1 HSIRLL
7 STAEAKLGRPI
18 HIRGQVTALSGWKDS
33 FFVQDSTG
41 GISVDRQELGPA
53 LAPGDLVDILGMTGP
68 GLFAPVILSKQVQR
82 VGHKALPAAP
92 LRRFDELVGGQQDSQ
107 WMEVRGT
114 VRSASTTNSWGQE
127 ILLLDLNLGGGS
139 ISVRVH
145 NYAI

>member
-1 HSIRLL
+1 MFRQCMGRRWAIFFAWLLVAGSTSWAHAQPLHDLPPLISVHSIRLL

-68 GLFAPVILSKQVQR
+68 GLFAPVILSKQ
-82 VGHKALPAAP
+82 
-92 LRRFDELVGGQQDSQ
+92 
-107 WMEVRGT
+107 
-114 VRSASTTNSWGQE
+114 
-127 ILLLDLNLGGGS
+127 I
-139 ISVRVH
+139 
-145 NYAI
+145 